1 MVGELGH
8 LLDALAVRLTPKIAA
23 RWRLVITV
31 FVLICL
37 IDGSP
42 WTGGTERLVAAPTLA
57 NLQGVDE
64 LKALF
69 NRDVGK
75 VRLVLLLSPT

>member
-23 RWRLVITV
+23 PCRLAVSV
-31 FVLICL
+31 LVLIGL
-37 IDGSP
+37 IDGRP
-42 WTGGTERLVAAPTLA
+42 WTSTTDRLVAAPILA

>member
-1 MVGELGH
+1 MGELGH
-8 LLDALAVRLTPKIAA
+8 LLDALTMKFPVKTTHLSSLVFSVLTLIS
-23 RWRLVITV
+23 LV
-31 FVLICL
+31 
-37 IDGSP
+37 GGPSR
-42 WTGGTERLVAAPTLA
+42 TGDVSRLVAAASLA
-57 NLQGVDE
+57 DLQGVDE

>member
-1 MVGELGH
+1 
-8 LLDALAVRLTPKIAA
+8 VRLTPKIAA
-23 RWRLVITV
+23 RCRLVVTV
-31 FVLICL
+31 LVLICL
-37 IDGSP
+37 SDGRP
-42 WTGGTERLVAAPTLA
+42 WTGGTERLVAAPGLA
-57 NLQGVDE
+57 DLQGVDE

>member
-8 LLDALAVRLTPKIAA
+8 LLDALAVRLTPTMAV
-23 RWRLVITV
+23 RLRLMFAVV
-31 FVLICL
+31 VLISL
-37 IDGSP
+37 TAGSR
-42 WTGGTERLVAAPTLA
+42 WTGGQLSAAPALTD
-57 NLQGVDE
+57 LQGVGE